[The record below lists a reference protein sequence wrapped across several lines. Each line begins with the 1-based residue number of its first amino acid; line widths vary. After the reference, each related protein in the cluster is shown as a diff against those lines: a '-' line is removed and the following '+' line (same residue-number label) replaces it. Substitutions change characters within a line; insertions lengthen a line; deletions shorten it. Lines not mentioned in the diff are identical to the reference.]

1 MTTRCKL
8 TIESLNE
15 TNGEVQM
22 FARAVYSPDSESE
35 NARFFSA
42 TPYGELRLGVVRKE
56 SLGDLAVGD
65 EIYLD
70 ISKAPK
76 T

>member
-8 TIESLNE
+8 TIDSLKEN
-15 TNGEVQM
+15 NGEVQL
-22 FARAVYSPDSESE
+22 FARAVYSQDPESE
-35 NARFFSA
+35 NAKFFAA
-42 TPYGELRLGVVRKE
+42 TPYGELKLGVVRKE

-65 EIYLD
+65 EIYID

-76 T
+76 E